1 MQLHI
6 EQAEFLQRKLNTVRW
21 DGYEQNG
28 EYQNNDYHGMKAHTL
43 EVHNH
48 LSLKSYMLGTIT

>member
-1 MQLHI
+1 MQ
-6 EQAEFLQRKLNTVRW
+6 EGKNAGTVRW